1 MTASTVYRYRKKNNL
16 RYLFLRSIDGRGGRP
31 CRRPCIP
38 IAVQPTS
45 HDPNSCDPDN
55 YDSASCD
62 PDSCDP
68 ASCDPKTCDPKE
80 ADSRRQDAKRQ
91 EPREAR
97 CQEVGAQRGR
107 SPGGKKPVIWRKEFN
122 RHLRHPNR
130 TIGQRGTQKSSA
142 QQEKVRRRDKI
153 K

>member
-1 MTASTVYRYRKKNNL
+1 MTLPWTFPLNGVTASTVYRYKKENNL

-31 CRRPCIP
+31 CRRPYIP

-45 HDPNSCDPDN
+45 HDPSSCDPDN

-91 EPREAR
+91 VPREAR
-97 CQEVGAQRGR
+97 CQEVGAHRSKSTKRRGFQCVCFACEGR
-107 SPGGKKPVIWRKEFN
+107 ITKMIRVHTLKEN
-122 RHLRHPNR
+122 
-130 TIGQRGTQKSSA
+130 S
-142 QQEKVRRRDKI
+142 
-153 K
+153 